1 VRLFVQRLL
10 DDMDADVDGTITG
23 LKQETRYAQ
32 KIRQASGVCYLY
44 LAIILLL
51 GIMVLL
57 IVVGTSS

>member
-1 VRLFVQRLL
+1 
-10 DDMDADVDGTITG
+10 MDADVDGTITG